1 MHAVIRKIQLFTPN
15 IYIQNFCCT
24 SLAMPS
30 EALLEPAPPPSSTP
44 IVKDSTQIVPLSF
57 HVLEPDGRR
66 DTDDAVCRLTG
77 LDRRLLSTMSTM
89 STMSF
94 RPEIVFTSPIVA
106 GFDSAERCQMVSDE
120 WRVETD

>member
-1 MHAVIRKIQLFTPN
+1 MQ
-15 IYIQNFCCT
+15 
-24 SLAMPS
+24 S

-44 IVKDSTQIVPLSF
+44 IVKDITQIVPLSF

-66 DTDDAVCRLTG
+66 DTDNAVCRLTG
-77 LDRRLLSTMSTM
+77 LDRRLLSTI

-120 WRVETD
+120 WRDETD